1 MLLKGITSNLEIL
14 SRFAPRPTGVTS
26 NRVALEQLRL
36 FHRNTPVSQAMTL
49 FTAGLTTLVLWPI
62 MERFHLLAWLT
73 LAIVAFCLRLALS
86 WRFARLDRAGA
97 AIGVVAWERWTRF
110 SALLSG
116 AIWGGGGVWL
126 YPVADANRE
135 TFLCL
140 ILLGMCSGAMP
151 LQAPVR
157 GAFPLFAG
165 AVLLPMSALFVL
177 KGGMIYLVL
186 AITALLQLYALVVSA
201 ERYRFN
207 IADSQRLRFENETLV
222 TGLTESREAA
232 LAAKREAELAN
243 QAKSEFLAN
252 MSHEIR
258 TPMNA
263 VLGLTRLGLEATPEK
278 QCEYLLKINGS
289 AELLLNILNDILDFS
304 KIEAGKLSLENV
316 DFNLYEVM
324 DRLSSAIGAQAREK
338 HLDFTVRIAPETPR
352 LLRGDSLRL
361 GQIFMNLANNAVKF
375 TERGSVTVNVVTVV
389 QGGDKVM
396 LRYSVS
402 DTGIGLTPEQQE
414 RLFGAF
420 SQADTST
427 TRKFGG
433 TGLGLAISKRLAEL
447 MGGEISVESEH
458 GKGSTFHFS
467 APFTRGEGRA
477 DAILS
482 EANAWRVVTE
492 FERARW
498 RGARVLVVED
508 NPLNQQVIQEF
519 LAKAGVDVIIAE
531 NGLEAIEA
539 AQIQSFDAVLMDIQM
554 PVMDGLRATQELRK
568 SPRFA
573 NTPIIALTA
582 NVFQTDI
589 EQCIAAGMNDHVSKP
604 ITVDELFAKL
614 GKWLIN
620 PVLKPGDDASSAPS
634 AQTTPIIDSRPNPR
648 GPPLG
653 LDIDTA
659 LDRMGGNNALL
670 EKALGLFRQTEAESA
685 GRIRAALAAGNTES
699 CQRLAHTLKS
709 TAGAVGANRL
719 QTAARAIEES
729 IRTDGDVGENLLVEL
744 DAAHAEVMTGIE
756 SFGVRETR

>member
-1 MLLKGITSNLEIL
+1 
-14 SRFAPRPTGVTS
+14 
-26 NRVALEQLRL
+26 LEQLRL

-62 MERFHLLAWLT
+62 TERFHLLAWLT
-73 LAIVAFCLRLALS
+73 LVIVAACARLVLG

-126 YPVADANRE
+126 YPMADANRE

-157 GAFPLFAG
+157 GAFSLFAG
-165 AVLLPMSALFVL
+165 AVLMPMSILFVL

-186 AITALLQLYALVVSA
+186 AATALLQLYALVVSA
-201 ERYRFN
+201 ERYRLN

-222 TGLTESREAA
+222 KGLTASRETA
-232 LAAKREAELAN
+232 LAAKREADSAN
-243 QAKSEFLAN
+243 RAKSEFLAN

-263 VLGLTRLGLEATPEK
+263 ILGLTHLGLDATPEK
-278 QCEYLLKINGS
+278 QREYLAKINGS

-304 KIEAGKLSLENV
+304 KIEAGKISLENV
-316 DFNLYEVM
+316 DFDLHEVM
-324 DRLSSAIGAQAREK
+324 DRLSSAVGAQAREK
-338 HLDFTVRIAPETPR
+338 HLDFIIQIAPETPR
-352 LLRGDSLRL
+352 FLRGDPLRL

-375 TERGSVTVNVVTVV
+375 TGRGSVTVNVTALA
-389 QGGDKVM
+389 QGSDKVM

-402 DTGIGLTPEQQE
+402 DTGIGLTPEQRE

-420 SQADTST
+420 SQADAST

-447 MGGEISVESEH
+447 MGGEISVESEY
-458 GKGSTFHFS
+458 GKGSKFHFS
-467 APFTRGEGRA
+467 APFSQGEACPDATPSEVNTRRT
-477 DAILS
+477 
-482 EANAWRVVTE
+482 VTE
-492 FERARW
+492 SERARW
-498 RGARVLVVED
+498 RGARILVAED

-519 LAKAGVDVIIAE
+519 LAKVGLDVVIAE
-531 NGLEAIEA
+531 NGLEAVETA
-539 AQIQSFDAVLMDIQM
+539 WRQSFDMVLMDIQM
-554 PVMDGLRATQELRK
+554 PVMDGLQATRKLREI
-568 SPRFA
+568 PRFA
-573 NTPIIALTA
+573 GTPIIALTA
-582 NVFQTDI
+582 NVFRADI
-589 EQCIAAGMNDHVSKP
+589 ERCIAAGMNDHVSKP
-604 ITVDELFAKL
+604 IKVDELFSKL
-614 GKWLIN
+614 GKWLAN
-620 PVLKPGDDASSAPS
+620 PVLKPSDNASSALS
-634 AQTTPIIDSRPNPR
+634 AQTAPIIDSRPKPQISL
-648 GPPLG
+648 PG

-659 LDRMGGNNALL
+659 LDRLGGDEAVFKRIAN
-670 EKALGLFRQTEAESA
+670 LFHQTEAESA
-685 GRIRAALAAGNTES
+685 SRIRAALAEGDAEL

-709 TAGAVGANRL
+709 TAGSVGANRL
-719 QTAARAIEES
+719 QAAARAIEDT
-729 IRTDGDVGENLLVEL
+729 IRTGGDVGENLLAEL